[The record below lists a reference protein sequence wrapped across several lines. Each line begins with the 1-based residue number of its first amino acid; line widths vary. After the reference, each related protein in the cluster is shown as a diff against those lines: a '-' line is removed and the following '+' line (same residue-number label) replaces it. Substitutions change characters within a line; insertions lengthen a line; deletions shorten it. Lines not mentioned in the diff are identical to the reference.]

1 MQKKTKD
8 KISVAFLGNSLPMLI
23 FAYIYKKK
31 NNCNVTVLD
40 ESGMVGGAWRQFKYK
55 NIYLRKQSNIILPV
69 SKRQEKNQKKMNFFL
84 EKYLN
89 VKIKR
94 TNKLVDVHYF
104 YKNKF
109 YYNFNYFFKIIYKLK
124 LLKKIKVKK
133 IKILK
138 NNKILVNNEYTF
150 NKIFIPTYFGINKIY
165 DLNKIFK
172 IDFKIIKSEHVVAL
186 VNKTKF
192 SNLFYSDFF
201 NNFFDRVEISKHS
214 KFYCF
219 SGRITKENK
228 GSDRNLIKEQIK
240 KITKDNTII
249 KFYKFTFKNYFRDK
263 DQIKK
268 LKKLKKIKNLEYVDT
283 TNFMQFMEQMFLYFK
298 YKSIKS
304 KLILS
309 K

>member
-69 SKRQEKNQKKMNFFL
+69 SKKQEKNQKKMNFFL
-84 EKYLN
+84 KKYLN

-94 TNKLVDVHYF
+94 TNKIVDVHYF

-109 YYNFNYFFKIIYKLK
+109 YYNFNQFFKMIYKLK

-133 IKILK
+133 IQIQK
-138 NNKILVNNEYTF
+138 NNKILVNKEYIF
-150 NKIFIPTYFGINKIY
+150 NKIFIPSYFGINKIY
-165 DLNKIFK
+165 DLKKTIK

-186 VNKTKF
+186 IKKTKF

-228 GSDRNLIKEQIK
+228 GSGRNLIKEQIK

-263 DQIKK
+263 NQIKK
-268 LKKLKKIKNLEYVDT
+268 LEKLEKIRNLEYIDT
-283 TNFMQFMEQMFLYFK
+283 TNFMQFMDQMFLYFK
-298 YKSIKS
+298 FKSIKS
-304 KLILS
+304 KLFLS